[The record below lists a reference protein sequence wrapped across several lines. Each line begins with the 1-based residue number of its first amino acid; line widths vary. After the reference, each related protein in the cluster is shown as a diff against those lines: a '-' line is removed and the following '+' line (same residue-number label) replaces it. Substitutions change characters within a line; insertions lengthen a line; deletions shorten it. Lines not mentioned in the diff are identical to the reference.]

1 MAIDSKGN
9 APILTKMVKK
19 LAVRKNW
26 RETKREQDRI
36 VKYVVNQTKNAAFN
50 YIITR
55 PSDYMIRDKPS
66 RKKLAASK
74 SVRTAS
80 FNIINISSKRPFSL
94 FRVVGNN
101 NKLISDLFSLSLSL
115 SLLCYILRTA
125 TWSFPS
131 YEY

>member
-1 MAIDSKGN
+1 MALDDKGS

-36 VKYVVNQTKNAAFN
+36 VKYIVNQTKDAVFN

-55 PSDYMIRDKPS
+55 PSDSMIRDKPS

-74 SVRTAS
+74 SVRTIS
-80 FNIINISSKRPFSL
+80 FKIIQNQVINRIFSSSSEQYGTSIS
-94 FRVVGNN
+94 
-101 NKLISDLFSLSLSL
+101 
-115 SLLCYILRTA
+115 
-125 TWSFPS
+125 
-131 YEY
+131 